1 MKTCN
6 GYAESGIAFAEPL
19 PSLEPDMSE
28 RYTIE
33 KALQLVA
40 DSSDK
45 AYGVLLSHGTL
56 EIGYY
61 RPDAVDPQQPHTQ
74 DEVYIVQSGSGYF
87 VLDSDR
93 QPFEQ
98 GEALFVP
105 AGVEHRF
112 EDFSDDFAA
121 WVVFYGPQGGEDAV

>member
-1 MKTCN
+1 
-6 GYAESGIAFAEPL
+6 
-19 PSLEPDMSE
+19 MSD

-40 DSSDK
+40 ESADK

-56 EIGYY
+56 ELGYY
-61 RPDAVDPQQPHTQ
+61 KPDTVDPQQPHTQ
-74 DEVYIVQSGSGYF
+74 DEIYIVQSGSGYF
-87 VLDSDR
+87 VLGEER
-93 QPFEQ
+93 QPFAQ

-105 AGVEHRF
+105 AGMVHRF

-121 WVVFYGPQGGEDAV
+121 WVIFYGPQGGEIEAD